1 MTVTHDSARK
11 VLPEPGLFIGGE
23 RVTTSTA
30 GTMERVDP
38 TTGEVLGEF
47 PVAGPAEVDAAVQA
61 AHKAFPA
68 WRRLT
73 ANKRRE
79 ILWKVSELI
88 RRDAEELKTLI
99 ALETGTPVGVN
110 QLDMAV
116 DQFQYYAGF
125 ADKFA
130 GELISSYP
138 APAFDYVRYTPYGVI
153 GALITWNG
161 PVINASMKAAPALAA
176 GNCVVLKSP
185 EFGPF
190 ATMRLAEICLEA
202 GVPEGVFN
210 VLSGGPETGDAI
222 IRHELVRKV
231 SFTGGPPI
239 ARKVMAAASESLT
252 PVVLELGGK
261 SANIVF
267 EDADIA
273 NSAQMAAFMSTVA
286 SSGQGCLY
294 PTRLL
299 VHESVYDQVLEG
311 VKAVAESPT
320 IGDPLDPS
328 VIMGPVISQS
338 AVDRIM
344 GYIEDAKSSARLVT
358 GGERVGGDLAN
369 GYFIKPTVFADVD
382 NNSKIAQEEVF
393 GPVLAVMPFKTEEE
407 AIAKANDTKYGLA
420 AYLHT
425 RDLVRAHR
433 VAEELD
439 AGYISVNSFPS
450 MTATAPFG
458 GTKISGFGR
467 EGGRAGI
474 EEYVH
479 HKNVYIPLT

>member
-1 MTVTHDSARK
+1 MTLTLEDARK
-11 VLPEPGLFIGGE
+11 TLPEPALFIGGE
-23 RVTTSTA
+23 KVTSTSA
-30 GTMERVDP
+30 GSLARVNP
-38 TTGEVLGEF
+38 STGTTLAEF
-47 PVAGPAEVDAAVQA
+47 PVAGPAEVDAAARA

-73 ANKRRE
+73 ADRRRE
-79 ILWKVSELI
+79 ILWRISELI
-88 RRDAEELKTLI
+88 RRDAEEFKTLS
-99 ALETGTPVGVN
+99 ALETGTPTAVN
-110 QLDMAV
+110 RLDMAI

-130 GELISSYP
+130 GELIASYP
-138 APAFDYVRYTPYGVI
+138 APALDYVRYTPYGVI

-161 PVINASMKAAPALAA
+161 PVVNASMKLAPALAA
-176 GNCVVLKSP
+176 GNTVVLKSP

-190 ATMRLAEICLEA
+190 AIMHLAEICAEA
-202 GVPEGVFN
+202 GLPDGVLN
-210 VLSGGPETGDAI
+210 VLSGGPETGEAI

-231 SFTGGPPI
+231 SFTGGPPVAVKI
-239 ARKVMAAASESLT
+239 MAAASDSLT

-267 EDADIA
+267 EDADISNA
-273 NSAQMAAFMSTVA
+273 ATMAAFMSTVA

-299 VHESVYDQVLEG
+299 VHESVYEQVLEG

-320 IGDPLDPS
+320 IGDPLDPATG
-328 VIMGPVISQS
+328 MGPVISQS
-338 AVDRIM
+338 AVDRIL
-344 GYIEDAKSSARLVT
+344 GYVDEARGTARLVT
-358 GGERVGGDLAN
+358 GGERLGGDLAG

-382 NNSKIAQEEVF
+382 NSSKIAQEEVF

-407 AIAKANDTKYGLA
+407 AIAKANDTRYGLA
-420 AYLHT
+420 AYVHT
-425 RDLVRAHR
+425 QDLKRAHR
-433 VAEELD
+433 VVEELE
-439 AGYISVNSFPS
+439 AGYVSVNSFPS
-450 MTATAPFG
+450 MTASAPFG